1 MIAMDD
7 IQPCW
12 VPHEPGVAE
21 VLNDPIVKAVMRADG
36 LDREELAAVLGIEV
50 RQADRS
56 SHRARQKEAAPC

>member
-1 MIAMDD
+1 MIAMND

-21 VLNDPIVKAVMRADG
+21 VLNAKAVMRADG